1 MHERSGIPFRR
12 MTAIGFS
19 VSLLAVLAGC
29 GGTSLPRHA
38 ASDSSEVSDTA
49 AAETKR
55 EAERPAASEETSTV
69 TGAPAATSQSPPTVE
84 QNMLASRAGSNA
96 SGNPPAAALVPPQR
110 FRLPDDRPALNRDE
124 LMAEG
129 VRVVESEH
137 LILVTDL
144 PLESVVDLPPL
155 ADALFATLEQRL
167 GKLAPDIAG
176 TKFQVT
182 GFLIDARDRFERAGV
197 LPSEEYPI
205 RHGRHLGYRFWMN
218 NQTADYYR
226 RHLLLHEFVHCFLMC
241 EFGMLDI
248 PPLWYT
254 EGIAEYYA
262 THRLHPDIAK
272 SEFGI
277 LPSSVEGF
285 EGWHRIA
292 EIRRHF
298 NQEPSVTGEL
308 ADIVPLQTVLHP
320 PASKFQDDSQY
331 ANVWALVWLI
341 NHHPELQP
349 DFAAVAACRSRQQYE
364 DAIGEIPELVWKQLD
379 QVWPLYLDGLH
390 EADVAAVRFPA
401 LTGLRP
407 HARNG
412 DIALPTEL
420 VLDAGQHWASTG
432 ISLTAGQE
440 ILIEC
445 KGRYVVEETTKPW
458 IAEPDGITIDYVD
471 GRPLGEVIGAIVSAD
486 GTQTTSH
493 IPIGTQKKLRSPI
506 DGTLWLQTNDYWSK
520 REKNHGTVTVGISN
534 GTP

>member
-182 GFLIDARDRFERAGV
+182 GFD
-197 LPSEEYPI
+197 
-205 RHGRHLGYRFWMN
+205 
-218 NQTADYYR
+218 
-226 RHLLLHEFVHCFLMC
+226 
-241 EFGMLDI
+241 
-248 PPLWYT
+248 
-254 EGIAEYYA
+254 
-262 THRLHPDIAK
+262 
-272 SEFGI
+272 
-277 LPSSVEGF
+277 
-285 EGWHRIA
+285 
-292 EIRRHF
+292 
-298 NQEPSVTGEL
+298 
-308 ADIVPLQTVLHP
+308 
-320 PASKFQDDSQY
+320 
-331 ANVWALVWLI
+331 
-341 NHHPELQP
+341 
-349 DFAAVAACRSRQQYE
+349 
-364 DAIGEIPELVWKQLD
+364 
-379 QVWPLYLDGLH
+379 
-390 EADVAAVRFPA
+390 
-401 LTGLRP
+401 
-407 HARNG
+407 
-412 DIALPTEL
+412 
-420 VLDAGQHWASTG
+420 
-432 ISLTAGQE
+432 
-440 ILIEC
+440 
-445 KGRYVVEETTKPW
+445 
-458 IAEPDGITIDYVD
+458 
-471 GRPLGEVIGAIVSAD
+471 
-486 GTQTTSH
+486 
-493 IPIGTQKKLRSPI
+493 
-506 DGTLWLQTNDYWSK
+506 
-520 REKNHGTVTVGISN
+520 
-534 GTP
+534 